1 MKQGQALWRQFGGYL
16 VMLVVAGMV
25 IVWGRSYRASQLV
38 QDGGEEIVGGDAAP
52 VEDAGTG
59 ESVGNAAAIPLP
71 SGNLTT
77 YNMADLPILYDYSL
91 SPNYNPRTF
100 QGKLPTHE
108 LITYTVE
115 FQDTPGAIAEKYG
128 IKTETLLGCN
138 PELSKDSG
146 QLGVGVV
153 LIICPQDGV
162 LHDVL
167 PGETLESL
175 SVKYSIPV
183 EDMIAY
189 TPNNLEF
196 PYRLYPGTQIFVP
209 GAVREVFVWNAPS
222 LPSGPSGTS
231 LIVGTGTFVWP
242 VSSRNI
248 SQGYWYGHQAIDI
261 ALSEGSAAYASDT
274 GTVTYASWN
283 IYCYGNLIVIN
294 HGNGYE
300 TFYAHLSGFNVV
312 PGQIV
317 YQGDLIGYTGNTGCS
332 SGPHIHFEIR
342 LNGGRQS
349 PLWAGY
355 LPQ

>member
-1 MKQGQALWRQFGGYL
+1 MKQGQSLWRQFGGYL
-16 VMLVVAGMV
+16 VMLVIAAMI
-25 IVWGRSYRASQLV
+25 IVWGRSYRATQLA
-38 QDGGEEIVGGDAAP
+38 QNDGEEGVADDVAASADRGSEGVGD
-52 VEDAGTG
+52 
-59 ESVGNAAAIPLP
+59 AAAIPLP
-71 SGNLTT
+71 SANLTT

-115 FQDTPGAIAEKYG
+115 FQDTPGVIAEQFG

-138 PELSKDSG
+138 PDLSKDSG

-175 SVKYSIPV
+175 SVKYSIPI
-183 EDMIAY
+183 EDIIAY
-189 TPNNLEF
+189 TANNLEF

-209 GAVREVFVWNAPS
+209 GAVRELFVWNPPS
-222 LPSGPSGTS
+222 LPSGPSGQS
-231 LIVGTGTFVWP
+231 LVVGTGTFIWP

-283 IYCYGNLIVIN
+283 IYCFGNLIVIN

-300 TFYAHLSGFNVV
+300 TFYAHLSGFNVA

-349 PLWAGY
+349 PLWTGY

>member
-1 MKQGQALWRQFGGYL
+1 MKQGQTLWRQFGGYL
-16 VMLVVAGMV
+16 VMLLLAGMV
-25 IVWGRSYRASQLV
+25 IVWGRSYRAAQLA
-38 QDGGEEIVGGDAAP
+38 QEPGEDVVGDEATP
-52 VEDAGTG
+52 VTDEGT
-59 ESVGNAAAIPLP
+59 SAVVSDAAAIPLP

-100 QGKLPTHE
+100 QGKLPVHE

-115 FQDTPGAIAEKYG
+115 FLDTPGAIAEKYG

-138 PELSKDSG
+138 PDLSKDSG

-162 LHDVL
+162 LHDVI

-183 EDMIAY
+183 EDIIAY

-196 PYRLYPGTQIFVP
+196 PFRLYPGTQIFVP
-209 GAVREVFVWNAPS
+209 GAVREVFVWNPPS

-231 LIVGTGTFVWP
+231 LVVGTGTFVWP

-342 LNGGRQS
+342 LNGGRLS

-355 LPQ
+355 LP

>member
-1 MKQGQALWRQFGGYL
+1 MMRGKSFWQLYGGYL
-16 VMLVVAGMV
+16 VMMV
-25 IVWGRSYRASQLV
+25 IAAMLIVWGRSYRANQL
-38 QDGGEEIVGGDAAP
+38 EANANTEATAN
-52 VEDAGTG
+52 T
-59 ESVGNAAAIPLP
+59 AAATTSPDTSSENSSAAAALIP
-71 SGNLTT
+71 SANVTT
-77 YNMADLPILYDYSL
+77 YNMAELPIVYDYSL
-91 SPNYNPRTF
+91 APNYNPRTF
-100 QGKLPTHE
+100 QGKLPTHQ

-115 FQDTPGAIAEKYG
+115 MNDTPGIIAQQFG
-128 IKTETLLGCN
+128 IKTETILGCN

-175 SVKYSIPV
+175 SIKYSIPV
-183 EDMIAY
+183 EEIIAY
-189 TPNNLEF
+189 MPNNLEF
-196 PYRLYPGTQIFVP
+196 PFRLYPGTQIFIP
-209 GAVREVFVWNAPS
+209 GAVREVFVWNPPS
-222 LPSGPSGTS
+222 LPSGPSGQS
-231 LIVGTGTFVWP
+231 LVVGTGTFIWP
-242 VSSRNI
+242 VSSRNL
-248 SQGYWYGHQAIDI
+248 SQGYWYGHQAIDV

-342 LNGGRQS
+342 LNGARQS
-349 PLWAGY
+349 PLWTGY
-355 LPQ
+355 LP